1 MAYDIQP
8 TAYQIAARES
18 GLGEVAL
25 RFQVV
30 TKTRVPAVQVTN
42 IHRDEQDEQDFLRT
56 AGGVL
61 KAIDAGVS
69 YPVRGWQCRGCQFAY
84 ACGPA
89 APRAASHR

>member
-1 MAYDIQP
+1 MKS
-8 TAYQIAARES
+8 RS
-18 GLGEVAL
+18 

-30 TKTRVPAVQVTN
+30 TKTKVPAVQVAD

-69 YPVRGWQCRGCQFAY
+69 YPLRGWQCRTCPFQDPCEQRG
-84 ACGPA
+84 
-89 APRAASHR
+89 SS